1 MRAEVG
7 FEEVE
12 NGNGSGWGGNDVEV
26 VEVCQKGFFG
36 LEVAGNGL
44 ERAVEGEA
52 EKGGREWVALF
63 TTIPL
68 VDSVG
73 GQGLV
78 VPDIFGRGAVEGSC

>member
-12 NGNGSGWGGNDVEV
+12 NGNGSGGGGNDVEV

-36 LEVAGNGL
+36 LEVL
-44 ERAVEGEA
+44 ERAVEGVA
-52 EKGGREWVALF
+52 EKGGHEWVARF

-68 VDSVG
+68 VERVG
-73 GQGLV
+73 GPGLG